1 MTERRMYNDERDVVP
16 FEQTTTLSFIFL
28 FLEYKRVFF
37 SQREAKEREKN
48 SPICIHSYTITR
60 VLNSINLTEF
70 GLKKLPV
77 ILNHYYH

>member
-37 SQREAKEREKN
+37 HKEKRKREKK
-48 SPICIHSYTITR
+48 IVLFAYTHT
-60 VLNSINLTEF
+60 
-70 GLKKLPV
+70 P
-77 ILNHYYH
+77 